1 MLCRWRLVD
10 EKVMKRFVL
19 MLFLAVVS
27 VSGYSQSPVEDLI
40 GKYRGLSGASGVSLS
55 GFELFLARPAL
66 NASPL
71 GPVAS
76 DVQKLIV
83 LHMGSTSP
91 AVRNVFEKSLYGTLG
106 AYDKLGDH
114 MSANGPVEVY
124 AKFSDVEM
132 VSELVV
138 YNTMLYILNDIQGEF
153 NIKTLEKLK

>member
-1 MLCRWRLVD
+1 
-10 EKVMKRFVL
+10 

-91 AVRNVFEKSLYGTLG
+91 AVRNAS
-106 AYDKLGDH
+106 
-114 MSANGPVEVY
+114 
-124 AKFSDVEM
+124 
-132 VSELVV
+132 
-138 YNTMLYILNDIQGEF
+138 
-153 NIKTLEKLK
+153 